1 LQVEPDGRVFPTTDD
16 SGTVI
21 EALLGAARRAGV
33 ELRRRARTQRVERVV
48 AHGGGAGGGAG
59 EGAGDSEDDGDG
71 DGDGAAARFEAS
83 YLAAEAGAEAGA
95 GAGAGGMV
103 RVRCAAL
110 VLATGS
116 ESHGLAADLG
126 HEVAPL
132 VPSLFSFRLCAGGLL
147 DASLAGV
154 SHSDVGL
161 TLQPPPPPPP
171 PPLPAPVDATAATL
185 PANAPPPKKKRGR
198 GGGRG
203 GGGRGGRGAGA
214 LHARGALL
222 VTHRGVSGPA
232 ALRLSSF
239 AAAPLAEAGYKG
251 RLSLNLAPQLSAE
264 EALSALQRFQS
275 AEGTRRKQVRNVN
288 PFGVASRLWAALACG
303 GSDEAVADGACK

>member
-1 LQVEPDGRVFPTTDD
+1 MQVEPDGRVFPTSDD

-33 ELRRRARTQRVERVV
+33 ELRKRARTQRVERV
-48 AHGGGAGGGAG
+48 GPRGDGAA
-59 EGAGDSEDDGDG
+59 DGDG
-71 DGDGAAARFEAS
+71 AARFEAS
-83 YLAAEAGAEAGA
+83 YLAAEAGAEAD
-95 GAGAGGMV
+95 AGAGGTV

-116 ESHGLAADLG
+116 ESHGLAAGLG
-126 HEVAPL
+126 HEIAPL

-154 SHSDVGL
+154 SHPDVGL
-161 TLQPPPPPPP
+161 AVQPPPPPPP
-171 PPLPAPVDATAATL
+171 PPAPAPADATAATL
-185 PANAPPPKKKRGR
+185 AASAPPAKKKRGR

-203 GGGRGGRGAGA
+203 GRGGGRGAGV

-251 RLSLNLAPQLSAE
+251 RLSLNLAPQLTAE

-288 PFGVASRLWAALACG
+288 PFGVASRLWAAVACG

>member
-1 LQVEPDGRVFPTTDD
+1 LQVEPDGRVFPTSDD

-33 ELRRRARTQRVERVV
+33 ELRKRARTQRVERVGR
-48 AHGGGAGGGAG
+48 HGDGAA
-59 EGAGDSEDDGDG
+59 DGDG
-71 DGDGAAARFEAS
+71 DGGARFEAS

-95 GAGAGGMV
+95 GAGGTV

-116 ESHGLAADLG
+116 ESHGLAAGLG
-126 HEVAPL
+126 HEIAPL

-154 SHSDVGL
+154 SHPDVGL

-171 PPLPAPVDATAATL
+171 PPPAPADATAATL
-185 PANAPPPKKKRGR
+185 AADAPPAKKKRGR

-203 GGGRGGRGAGA
+203 GRGGRGGGRGAGV

-251 RLSLNLAPQLSAE
+251 RLSLNLAPQLTAE

-288 PFGVASRLWAALACG
+288 PFGVASRLWAAVACG
-303 GSDEAVADGACK
+303 GSDEAIADGACK

>member
-1 LQVEPDGRVFPTTDD
+1 MQVEPDGRVFPTTDD

-21 EALLGAARRAGV
+21 EALLGAAQRAGV
-33 ELRRRARTQRVERVV
+33 ELRKRARTRRVEHVV
-48 AHGGGAGGGAG
+48 AHGGG
-59 EGAGDSEDDGDG
+59 EGAGDGAGDG
-71 DGDGAAARFEAS
+71 DGDGAAARFEVS
-83 YLAAEAGAEAGA
+83 YLAAEASAGAEAGA
-95 GAGAGGMV
+95 EAGAGGMV
-103 RVRCAAL
+103 RVRCASL

-171 PPLPAPVDATAATL
+171 PPPPAPTDATAATL
-185 PANAPPPKKKRGR
+185 AANAPPPKKKRGR
-198 GGGRG
+198 GGGR
-203 GGGRGGRGAGA
+203 GGRGGRGAGA

-251 RLSLNLAPQLSAE
+251 RLSLNLAPQLTAE
-264 EALSALQRFQS
+264 EALSALQGFQS

-288 PFGVASRLWAALACG
+288 PFGVASRLWAAVACG

>member
-1 LQVEPDGRVFPTTDD
+1 MQVEPDGRVFPTTDD

-203 GGGRGGRGAGA
+203 GHGAGA